1 MKIKE
6 KIKNISG
13 PWKFLIFVI
22 LIYIL
27 ILIFNPSAFFNTL
40 NFSKK
45 IFLEI
50 IPVFIFVFILM
61 ALSNYFITP
70 KFIIKHLKEKGIKKW
85 FFVIVGGILSSGP
98 IYMWYPLLGDL
109 KKKGLSNGLIACFL
123 YNRAIKIPL
132 LPIAITYFSLKYIIV
147 LFIVMIVFSVIQG
160 ILINKLMEG
169 ERFRGRSIIH
179 KPLRAR
185 SGG

>member
-6 KIKNISG
+6 RIKNIPG
-13 PWKFLIFVI
+13 AWKFLTLVI
-22 LIYIL
+22 VIYIL
-27 ILIFNPSAFFNTL
+27 TLIFIPEVFFETL
-40 NFSKK
+40 DFSKK

-50 IPVFIFVFILM
+50 IPIFIIIFILM

-70 KFIIKHLKEKGIKKW
+70 KVIIKHLKGRGMKKW

-109 KKKGLSNGLIACFL
+109 KKKGLNNGLIACFL

-132 LPIAITYFSLKYIIV
+132 LPIAIAYFGLNYIIILTV
-147 LFIVMIVFSVIQG
+147 VMIIF
-160 ILINKLMEG
+160 
-169 ERFRGRSIIH
+169 SIIQH
-179 KPLRAR
+179 
-185 SGG
+185 SCCS